1 MHDALL
7 ALLRDPSPAL
17 PATPRAWSDRIA
29 EARSSGLLPALAHR
43 VQGLP
48 QAAPAQAQAHL
59 AANAHLQV
67 LRVRH
72 MQREIAHLATALEP
86 LGVPWLLL
94 KGAAYV
100 ALDLPFA
107 AHRQFGDIDLLV
119 ARHDL
124 PRVESALMGAGW
136 IGDAQGDA
144 HDERFYREWS
154 HEVPPVTHVRRGSTV
169 DLHHAIA
176 PPLGRYPVDTRTL
189 LAASQLVPGHR
200 HMRTL
205 QPVDLVLHS
214 ALHSVVSGEFD
225 RALRDLLDIDAL
237 IAHFSRTDPAFE
249 SRLAARAEELRLADV
264 LHLIQTQRQV
274 QLGATPS
281 AWPTLSWWAGCK
293 LRWLSP
299 LFTLA
304 GGTWHPNR
312 ASRLRSAAQT
322 LLYLRGH
329 TLRLPLRLLVP
340 HLLTKLRRRWR
351 DHHAPTEATLEG

>member
-1 MHDALL
+1 MRDPLL
-7 ALLRDPSPAL
+7 ALLRDPAPAL
-17 PATPRAWSDRIA
+17 PTTPRAWSDRVA

-48 QAAPAQAQAHL
+48 QAPQAQS
-59 AANAHLQV
+59 HLQACLHLQA
-67 LRVRH
+67 LRVGY
-72 MQREIAHLATALEP
+72 MQREIQHIADALEP
-86 LGVPWLLL
+86 LGVPWVLL

-119 ARHDL
+119 ARRDL
-124 PRVESALMGAGW
+124 RRVEGALMAAGW
-136 IGDAQGDA
+136 VGDKQSDA

-176 PPLGRYPVDTRTL
+176 PPLGRYPVDTERL
-189 LAASQLVPGHR
+189 LATAVRVPGFQ

-214 ALHSVVSGEFD
+214 ALHSVLSGEFD

-237 IAHFSRTDPAFE
+237 IAHHLAEDPGFEAQLSARAAELGLSSVLMQMQWQRQAQLAVMPSHWPSLSAWQWLTSRLLRPAFT
-249 SRLAARAEELRLADV
+249 V
-264 LHLIQTQRQV
+264 
-274 QLGATPS
+274 
-281 AWPTLSWWAGCK
+281 
-293 LRWLSP
+293 
-299 LFTLA
+299 A
-304 GGTWHPNR
+304 GGSWHPNR
-312 ASRLRSAAQT
+312 AGFWRSCAQAG
-322 LLYLRGH
+322 LYLRAH
-329 TLRLPLRLLVP
+329 RLRLPLRLLLP
-340 HLLTKLRRRWR
+340 HLLHKLRRRWR